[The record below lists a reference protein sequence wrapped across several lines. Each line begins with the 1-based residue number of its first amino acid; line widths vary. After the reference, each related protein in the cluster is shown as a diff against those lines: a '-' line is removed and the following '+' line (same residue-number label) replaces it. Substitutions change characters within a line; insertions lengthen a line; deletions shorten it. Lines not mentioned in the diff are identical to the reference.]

1 MQAEGEAYQGSWG
14 RDAAAQLFLD
24 AGCPDGATDN
34 NSCSALHYAA
44 GAPAV
49 QLNLCCGGH
58 YSSVHLHS
66 FDLNSCAQCSPL
78 TVPLQE
84 VPS

>member
-44 GAPAV
+44 GAPSM
-49 QLNLCCGGH
+49 QLLC
-58 YSSVHLHS
+58 
-66 FDLNSCAQCSPL
+66 
-78 TVPLQE
+78 
-84 VPS
+84 